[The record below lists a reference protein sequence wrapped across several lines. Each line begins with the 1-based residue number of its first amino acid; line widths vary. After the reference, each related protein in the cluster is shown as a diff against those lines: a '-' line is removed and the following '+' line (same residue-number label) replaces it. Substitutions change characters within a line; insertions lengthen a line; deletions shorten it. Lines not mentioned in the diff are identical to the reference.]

1 MKEYTL
7 KGKVESVREVLDF
20 VSISPGISEPPVCIS
35 VPIRRRVYVIRTEN
49 GLIGIYSLLQLQ
61 VGEEVEIRVRE
72 RKLFK
77 ILPVVEYELVQ
88 GDKSGPA
95 ALVYSSN
102 TELL

>member
-1 MKEYTL
+1 MKEYIL

-20 VSISPGISEPPVCIS
+20 MSISSGISEPPVCIS

-61 VGEEVEIRVRE
+61 VEVEIRVKE
-72 RKLFK
+72 RKIFK
-77 ILPVVEYELVQ
+77 ILPVVEYEVVQ